1 MNLNVL
7 SRRWQ
12 KEASCP
18 KQCDDKKYNEGQSK
32 TESHYC
38 HESLDKVK
46 LNNSDDKNNNKKRFS
61 I

>member
-38 HESLDKVK
+38 HESLHMVK
-46 LNNSDDKNNNKKRFS
+46 LNNSEQ
-61 I
+61 